1 MGIRL
6 GHIAV
11 FMQLLNMALAV
22 NIRNSTLGDDRRQAR
37 VLIGNVASEQAVQL
51 VSVTQ
56 ELKTE
61 TPGKPRKPKDPS
73 GSRPSRPRT
82 TYRTDPVTKQRVP
95 DEQANAIAERSY
107 QAELADYERALR
119 NFREEIRIYEDRLA
133 RWKMLDAA
141 RRTQLEGQKLIVLQT
156 LAAKEAEVKK
166 AQAAAMQQFE
176 QVRESTEA
184 EKQLRRS
191 LAIARIAHQ
200 HLTSTSASKSLIR
213 PSNFQLINYSSE
225 VTRLVKCLSE
235 VTP

>member
-22 NIRNSTLGDDRRQAR
+22 KIPNSTLGDDRRQAR

-82 TYRTDPVTKQRVP
+82 TYRTDPVTKERVP

-141 RRTQLEGQKLIVLQT
+141 H
-156 LAAKEAEVKK
+156 
-166 AQAAAMQQFE
+166 
-176 QVRESTEA
+176 
-184 EKQLRRS
+184 
-191 LAIARIAHQ
+191 ARN
-200 HLTSTSASKSLIR
+200 SKGKS
-213 PSNFQLINYSSE
+213 
-225 VTRLVKCLSE
+225 
-235 VTP
+235 